1 MFDEIYNILY
11 MNVIVKDIFKDLI
24 LEGRGDLRIKGK

>member
-24 LEGRGDLRIKGK
+24 LEEGGLRIEGK

>member
-24 LEGRGDLRIKGK
+24 LEEGGLRIKGK

>member
-11 MNVIVKDIFKDLI
+11 MKVIVKDIFKDLI
-24 LEGRGDLRIKGK
+24 LEGGFKN

>member
-11 MNVIVKDIFKDLI
+11 MKVIVKDIFKDLI
-24 LEGRGDLRIKGK
+24 LEVGGGFKN

>member
-24 LEGRGDLRIKGK
+24 LEGGDLRIKGK

>member
-11 MNVIVKDIFKDLI
+11 MKVIVKDIFKDLI
-24 LEGRGDLRIKGK
+24 LEGDLRIKGK

>member
-11 MNVIVKDIFKDLI
+11 MKVIVKDIFKNLI
-24 LEGRGDLRIKGK
+24 LEGGDLRIKGK

>member
-11 MNVIVKDIFKDLI
+11 MKVIVKDDIR
-24 LEGRGDLRIKGK
+24 GGDLRIKGK

>member
-11 MNVIVKDIFKDLI
+11 MKVIVKDIFKDLI
-24 LEGRGDLRIKGK
+24 LEGGDLRIKGK

>member
-11 MNVIVKDIFKDLI
+11 MKVIVKDIFKNLI
-24 LEGRGDLRIKGK
+24 LEGGGFKN